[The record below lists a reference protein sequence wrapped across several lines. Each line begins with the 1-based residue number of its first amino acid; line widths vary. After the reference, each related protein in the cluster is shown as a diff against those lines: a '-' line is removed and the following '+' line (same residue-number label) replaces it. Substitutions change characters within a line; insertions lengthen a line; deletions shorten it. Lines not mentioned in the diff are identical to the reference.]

1 MRELGKS
8 VKCLQALKPQ
18 TISGQSVDIA
28 GFAIDRKDFDGALFT
43 CHIGDAAGSPTNHS
57 SAFRVQHGADGLVF
71 ADVSGATYTVFSGAI
86 PVPNYAM
93 SGEINVDLRP
103 LNRYVRIVL
112 VNSLCVGSSPN
123 LFVSSAVVLGE
134 PKVYPV

>member
-8 VKCLQALKPQ
+8 TKCLQALKPQ
-18 TISGQSVDIA
+18 TVSGQSVDIA
-28 GFAIDRKDFDGALFT
+28 GFAIDRKDFDGAIFT
-43 CHIGDAAGSPTNHS
+43 THIGDVSGTPTNYS
-57 SAFRVQHGADGLVF
+57 NTFRVQDSADGVTF
-71 ADVSGATYTVFSGAI
+71 NDVSGLTFSVLSGAV

-112 VNSLCVGSSPN
+112 KNSFLAGSSPN
-123 LFVSSAVVLGE
+123 LFVSSAVILGE

>member
-28 GFAIDRKDFDGALFT
+28 GFSIDRKDFDGAVFT
-43 CHIGDAAGSPTNHS
+43 THIGDVAGAPSNYS
-57 SAFRVQHGADGLVF
+57 SVFRIQDSADNATF
-71 ADVSGATYTVFSGAI
+71 ADVAGYTFTVFSGAV

-112 VNSLCVGSSPN
+112 KNSFKDGSSPN
-123 LFVSSAVVLGE
+123 VFVSSAVVLGE